1 MVLQLKALLVL
12 LALVV
17 SAHAQ
22 YTNGGYSTGSS
33 TQGASSGYPTTPTTV
48 TTSGGGYPSAGITGG
63 YSSGGTTGGSSTGYS
78 TLGGSGSS
86 SPLDT
91 AVQGAAGTGIGV
103 APSAGYAASPGA
115 GLTLTPST
123 GRSSSNIYG
132 SSGTNSQ
139 TGSTVTYP
147 AYSSFTP
154 ASAAAAPSSTR
165 STGQGT
171 YAAQS
176 RDPYSANYSPTTVY
190 IGGSGGYGAGAFPPA
205 APAPAPSA
213 SALAPLGA
221 LGPDAATA
229 AQNTSFGETQ
239 FTGVGPIYKKQDS
252 LGPFYANLY
261 GIPVPAGQ
269 SDPDIFITLEILGD
283 ATDIGLYCNPGWGQ
297 YADVNANYPQPG
309 YAIWQSDLSNDVDTV
324 FISKNDKLYRPP
336 YAREPNTTAYNNY
349 QPYFI
354 CSVINMDPQR
364 QVAYRLEADLINNS
378 GSLSSLE
385 QRALSNIFNSCCA
398 GSAAVCS
405 DWKAR
410 NSKEGGKLFTD
421 WCRFPGQICTANGTL
436 LRMDM
441 RGYNLQCPFPASDM
455 AVFTSLTTLNLGR
468 NPNMTG
474 TALDVFSSLA
484 NAKSLRNLNLYHNSG
499 LTGPLTPPLSVTGG
513 GLCQLA
519 KKSLNTLTVEG
530 VGLTG
535 GVPACLINNGSRLVE
550 VHLGN
555 NNLTGSIPNV
565 IQTTSKLQVLT
576 VYNNQLTGVIPASI
590 GNARQLSNFDIT
602 NNAIFGTIPASLG
615 NITTLKY
622 AILKFNKLTGS
633 IPSALAT
640 NPNLETLD
648 VKGNRMSVLPDEWI
662 SGYPSVVNSSLVNVR
677 ISFNNF
683 SGAFP
688 TALASAPQL
697 TFLVLNN
704 NTLSGPLPTNATGN
718 GTDFFPA
725 LRAMN
730 ISHNAFSGSLPSAFG
745 RSGVFTLKPLQFAD
759 GEILMHVFDVSYNN
773 LSGRLPSFLDFT
785 NVPEYA
791 QRGIFIAG
799 NNFSYSC
806 NAQQS
811 YINDICLPG
820 AAPAPSQLPPLG
832 TMTPGSRTTVGGLPR
847 TNASLPASNASLPG
861 QMVYPGG
868 TYPSGQVN
876 LPGDPSGQNTTTA
889 NAVSAGQPVDIQ
901 RAPQSSGKQGLNG
914 GQIAGVVIGV
924 LLAVA
929 LAAIVAFLVVRR
941 RKRVSGAPNQAGAKS
956 GKGLGAAMG
965 SLKMG
970 GSNKF
975 ERFNDG
981 LEMSESTRRM
991 EGFGS
996 GRRRAAV
1003 PGVRLAGDDPSG
1015 KSRPASGVPSCTVSG
1030 RPAGRRRCLL
1040 AADRLLAGR
1049 G

>member
-1 MVLQLKALLVL
+1 MAPKAAMLLL
-12 LALVV
+12 LLSLALT
-17 SAHAQ
+17 AHAQ
-22 YTNGGYSTGSS
+22 YSS
-33 TQGASSGYPTTPTTV
+33 SGAYNAVPTQGATAGYPNTPTTA
-48 TTSGGGYPSAGITGG
+48 TTASGGYPSSGITGG
-63 YSSGGTTGGSSTGYS
+63 YPGTGSSGGSTAAGGSSSGYS
-78 TLGGSGSS
+78 TLGGSS

-91 AVQGAAGTGIGV
+91 ALQGAAGTGIGV
-103 APSAGYAASPGA
+103 APSTGVVAAPGA
-115 GLTLTPST
+115 GLTYTPST
-123 GRSSSNIYG
+123 SGRSGSNIYG
-132 SSGTNSQ
+132 TSGTNSGYGN
-139 TGSTVTYP
+139 TGYG
-147 AYSSFTP
+147 SS
-154 ASAAAAPSSTR
+154 SSTGATPVYGG
-165 STGQGT
+165 SGTTSSGVTSGQSQTAGAASSGYPSGTSSQGT

-176 RDPYSANYSPTTVY
+176 RDPYSSSYSPTTVY
-190 IGGSGGYGAGAFPPA
+190 IGGSSGAYTGATTAAAPRAGTFPPA
-205 APAPAPSA
+205 AAPAPGP
-213 SALAPLGA
+213 LVQLGPLG
-221 LGPDAATA
+221 PAAAAA

-261 GIPVPAGQ
+261 GIPVPLGQ
-269 SDPDIFITLEILGD
+269 KDPDIFITLEVLGD
-283 ATDIGLYCNPGWGQ
+283 ATDVGLYCNPGWGQ

-364 QVAYRLEADLINNS
+364 QVAYRMEADLINNS

-385 QRALSNIFNSCCA
+385 QRALTNIFNSCCV

-410 NSKEGGKLFTD
+410 NGREGGKLFTD
-421 WCRFPGQICTANGTL
+421 WCNYPGQICTANGTL
-436 LRMDM
+436 LRLDM
-441 RGYNLQCPFPASDM
+441 RGYNLQCPFPATDL
-455 AVFTSLTTLNLGR
+455 AVFTSLTTLNMGR

-474 TALDVFSSLA
+474 SALDVFSALA
-484 NAKSLRNLNLYHNSG
+484 NAKSLRHLNLYRNSG
-499 LTGPLTPPLSVTGG
+499 LTGPLTPALSVTGG

-519 KKSLNTLTVEG
+519 RRSLSTLTVEG

-535 GVPACLINNGSRLVE
+535 GVPSCLLNNGSRLVE
-550 VHLGN
+550 LHLGN

-565 IQTTSKLQVLT
+565 IALNSKLQVLT
-576 VYNNQLTGVIPASI
+576 LYNNQLTGTIPSSI

-622 AILKFNKLTGS
+622 AILKFNKLTGG

-640 NPNLETLD
+640 NTNLETLD
-648 VKGNRMSVLPDEWI
+648 VKGNRLSVLPSEWI
-662 SGYPSVVNSSLVNVR
+662 NGYPSVVNSSLVNVR

-683 SGAFP
+683 SGPFP
-688 TALASAPQL
+688 AALSSAPQL
-697 TFLVLNN
+697 TFLVINN
-704 NTLSGPLPTNATGN
+704 NTLSGPLPNGPIVTPTGFTNSSSSPP
-718 GTDFFPA
+718 DFFPA

-730 ISHNAFSGSLPSAFG
+730 ISHNRFTGTLPSAFG
-745 RSGVFTLKPLQFAD
+745 RSGIFTLKPLQFAD
-759 GEILMHVFDVSYNN
+759 GEILMHVFDISYNN

-799 NNFSYSC
+799 NNFTYTC

-820 AAPAPSQLPPLG
+820 SAPSPSQLPPLG
-832 TMTPGSRTTVGGLPR
+832 TSTSGSRTAVGSLPR
-847 TNASLPASNASLPG
+847 TNATLPAFNGTAPG

-868 TYPSGQVN
+868 TYPSGGVS
-876 LPGDPSGQNTTTA
+876 LPGDPSGRTTGNAQTA
-889 NAVSAGQPVDIQ
+889 NAQSAGQAVNIQ
-901 RAPQSSGKQGLNG
+901 SAPQSSGKQGLNG
-914 GQIAGVVIGV
+914 GQIAGIVIGV
-924 LLAVA
+924 LLALA
-929 LAAIVAFLVVRR
+929 LAAILAFLIVRR
-941 RKRVSGAPNQAGAKS
+941 RKRVSGAPGAGSGAAKS
-956 GKGLGAAMG
+956 VGGLGG
-965 SLKMG
+965 LKIG

-996 GRRRAAV
+996 GR
-1003 PGVRLAGDDPSG
+1003 
-1015 KSRPASGVPSCTVSG
+1015 
-1030 RPAGRRRCLL
+1030 
-1040 AADRLLAGR
+1040 
-1049 G
+1049 